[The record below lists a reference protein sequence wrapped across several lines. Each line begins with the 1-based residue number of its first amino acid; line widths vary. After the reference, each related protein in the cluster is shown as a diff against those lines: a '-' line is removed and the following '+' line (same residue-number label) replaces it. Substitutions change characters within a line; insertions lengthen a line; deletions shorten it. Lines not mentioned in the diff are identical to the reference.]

1 MQGKRVPFLLTV
13 AFAIFSVTVIATN
26 AWAAPREIVLHNFNG
41 KDGALSFAGLILDAA
56 GNLYG
61 TTALGGAHG
70 GGTVFELSPKA
81 SGGYSEKVLHSFTPN
96 GRDGIGPC
104 RSLTFDAAG
113 NLYGT
118 TKTGGTYDYGTV
130 FELTPMAGGDWTE
143 KVVHNFGRGGDG
155 QLPVANLISD
165 GAGNLYGTTS
175 DGGAYGLGTTFE
187 LTKLGG
193 RWKEKVLY
201 SFGNPKVISG
211 GGVPYSGL
219 ILDTAGNLYGTTF
232 YGVFHSACNCGTVFE
247 LSPKASGG
255 YSEKVLHSFGKT
267 DSKDGASPI
276 SGVIL
281 DTAGNLYGTTWKG
294 GTDGIGTVFELTPK
308 AGGGWSENVLHNFSN
323 NGKDG
328 AEPSAGL
335 VFDAAGNLY
344 GTTTGSGADNYGTV
358 FELTPKS
365 SGGWTENVLH
375 NFRNNGKD
383 GLEPVAG
390 LTFDT
395 AGNLYGTT
403 QWGGDPSCSGGT
415 CGTVFEIKLRVSS
428 PPPRSTHGTEFARLS
443 DHQKH

>member
-113 NLYGT
+113 DLYGT

-294 GTDGIGTVFELTPK
+294 GTEALGRC
-308 AGGGWSENVLHNFSN
+308 
-323 NGKDG
+323 
-328 AEPSAGL
+328 
-335 VFDAAGNLY
+335 
-344 GTTTGSGADNYGTV
+344 
-358 FELTPKS
+358 S
-365 SGGWTENVLH
+365 S
-375 NFRNNGKD
+375 
-383 GLEPVAG
+383 
-390 LTFDT
+390 
-395 AGNLYGTT
+395 
-403 QWGGDPSCSGGT
+403 
-415 CGTVFEIKLRVSS
+415 
-428 PPPRSTHGTEFARLS
+428 
-443 DHQKH
+443 